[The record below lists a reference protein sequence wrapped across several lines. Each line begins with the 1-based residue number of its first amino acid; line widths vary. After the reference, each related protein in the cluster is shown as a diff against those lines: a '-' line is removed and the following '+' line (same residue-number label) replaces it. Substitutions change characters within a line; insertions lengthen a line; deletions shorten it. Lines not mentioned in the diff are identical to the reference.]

1 MKFCADRVHGD
12 LLVREG
18 HLSNRYLL
26 VFDERES
33 TGTLRKGQ
41 ATSTGT
47 CIICITFQVRH
58 PPPDRCRTH
67 PRPPHSPHRG
77 RGRVSMGPKAE
88 ACANIHPTAGVG
100 GSVARRSSDSKRWP
114 ARIFHPPPRT
124 PPVTKWRNDAVPRMR
139 SAADAP
145 ESYAPATFS
154 RPVDAPD
161 RGGGGRRPGAP
172 GAGAQHRRGR
182 SLHRGRAARRGG
194 EDGSRG
200 ARPGRDMALWED
212 RSGRHTGCARRF
224 PHDSAVATP
233 MRRGAGRNDPPR
245 APESES
251 DGAHRAPRRA
261 RGRWRSSGAPA
272 RTDPDDH
279 PAKDSTGHAR

>member
-1 MKFCADRVHGD
+1 MVISWFVKGTFLTGTCWSSAK
-12 LLVREG
+12 
-18 HLSNRYLL
+18 
-26 VFDERES
+26 ES
-33 TGTLRKGQ
+33 TGAFHKDQAIPTGACMPYVTLCSSSAAGPLP
-41 ATSTGT
+41 
-47 CIICITFQVRH
+47 H
-58 PPPDRCRTH
+58 PPPPAPFTPPRARAGRRRSGPAAQKGGRRISFTLRPAPLPSRSGAMTPFPGCAAPPTH
-67 PRPPHSPHRG
+67 PKVMRRPPF
-77 RGRVSMGPKAE
+77 
-88 ACANIHPTAGVG
+88 
-100 GSVARRSSDSKRWP
+100 P
-114 ARIFHPPPRT
+114 AL
-124 PPVTKWRNDAVPRMR
+124 
-139 SAADAP
+139 S
-145 ESYAPATFS
+145 S

-161 RGGGGRRPGAP
+161 RGGGGRRSGAP

-194 EDGSRG
+194 EGSRG

-212 RSGRHTGCARRF
+212 RSGWHPGCARRF

-233 MRRGAGRNDPPR
+233 MWRGAGRNDPPR

-251 DGAHRAPRRA
+251 DGVRRAPRRA

>member
-1 MKFCADRVHGD
+1 MRRSADTTSRCCG
-12 LLVREG
+12 R
-18 HLSNRYLL
+18 
-26 VFDERES
+26 
-33 TGTLRKGQ
+33 TGSPSR
-41 ATSTGT
+41 S
-47 CIICITFQVRH
+47 
-58 PPPDRCRTH
+58 
-67 PRPPHSPHRG
+67 PRLPHSPRPSHRE
-77 RGRVSMGPKAE
+77 RGW
-88 ACANIHPTAGVG
+88 
-100 GSVARRSSDSKRWP
+100 SSDGRSGTSKRWLT
-114 ARIFHPPPRT
+114 RIFHPPPRT
-124 PPVTKWRNDAVPRMR
+124 SPVTKWRNDAVPRMR

-154 RPVDAPD
+154 RPVFPP
-161 RGGGGRRPGAP
+161 RRRPGPRRRRGPSAERS
-172 GAGAQHRRGR
+172 GCGAQHRRGR

-194 EDGSRG
+194 EGSRG

-212 RSGRHTGCARRF
+212 RSGRHPGCAQRF

-233 MRRGAGRNDPPR
+233 MWRGAGRNDPPR

-251 DGAHRAPRRA
+251 DGVRRAPRRA

>member
-1 MKFCADRVHGD
+1 MVISWF
-12 LLVREG
+12 VRG
-18 HLSNRYLL
+18 TFLTGTCWSSA
-26 VFDERES
+26 RES
-33 TGTLRKGQ
+33 TGAFHKGQ
-41 ATSTGT
+41 AVPTGACMP
-47 CIICITFQVRH
+47 CIIFCSSSAAGPLPH
-58 PPPDRCRTH
+58 PPPA
-67 PRPPHSPHRG
+67 RP
-77 RGRVSMGPKAE
+77 
-88 ACANIHPTAGVG
+88 IHPAAGAG
-100 GSVARRSSDSKRWP
+100 GSVAGQSGDSKRWP

-124 PPVTKWRNDAVPRMR
+124 PPVTKWRNDAVLRMR

-145 ESYAPATFS
+145 ESYAPAAFS

-172 GAGAQHRRGR
+172 GAGTQHRRGR

-194 EDGSRG
+194 EDSRG
-200 ARPGRDMALWED
+200 ARPGRDMALRED
-212 RSGRHTGCARRF
+212 RSGRHPRCARRF

-233 MRRGAGRNDPPR
+233 MWRGAGRNDPPR

-251 DGAHRAPRRA
+251 DGVRRAPRRA